1 MEDILNQT
9 EEFCNKTDNWNQ
21 LERYIVSERD
31 KYSEEKHEEDRQIE
45 EELSAAALLE
55 IEYQYALWK
64 KNYEKAYNS
73 CFEIIKGLNAK
84 ELRGYR
90 SYWMFL
96 AACSAYYLYR
106 SGRNEY
112 EAKAREFFSKAADS
126 LISVSWM
133 SSLNNRLFE
142 KSQQTDD
149 RNDDMFGNTILRIE
163 DNFSKCAYSK
173 ILQREINQAISDINS
188 SDGKKFENGHQ
199 KIGELLGFVSINP
212 DGDGDPDPIWYA
224 DESVVV
230 VAEDKVY
237 QDNGNGIKRIP
248 LSDVREANGHMPWIK
263 KKYPS
268 IGSKRII
275 SLFITNANRIE
286 DSARTEAKDLFY
298 LSKDDFVNWC
308 IKASNVLMESYNS
321 FSSEGSFDW
330 REAVHNK
337 FVTEKITPKDF
348 FDLAS
353 KTKLTDLP

>member
-1 MEDILNQT
+1 M
-9 EEFCNKTDNWNQ
+9 
-21 LERYIVSERD
+21 
-31 KYSEEKHEEDRQIE
+31 
-45 EELSAAALLE
+45 LE

-106 SGRNEY
+106 SGRIEY
-112 EAKAREFFSKAADS
+112 EAKAREFFSKAADK
-126 LISVSWM
+126 
-133 SSLNNRLFE
+133 E
-142 KSQQTDD
+142 
-149 RNDDMFGNTILRIE
+149 
-163 DNFSKCAYSK
+163 
-173 ILQREINQAISDINS
+173 
-188 SDGKKFENGHQ
+188 
-199 KIGELLGFVSINP
+199 
-212 DGDGDPDPIWYA
+212 
-224 DESVVV
+224 
-230 VAEDKVY
+230 
-237 QDNGNGIKRIP
+237 
-248 LSDVREANGHMPWIK
+248 
-263 KKYPS
+263 KYPS

-308 IKASNVLMESYNS
+308 TKASNVLMESYNS